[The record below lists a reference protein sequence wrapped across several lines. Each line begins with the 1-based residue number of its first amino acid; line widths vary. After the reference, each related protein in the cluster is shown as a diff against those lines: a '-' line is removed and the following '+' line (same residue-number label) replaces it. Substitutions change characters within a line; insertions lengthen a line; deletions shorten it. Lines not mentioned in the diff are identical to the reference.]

1 MATAIIMP
9 KLGQSVES
17 CIIVDWKKEAGDEI
31 AQGETICEVETD
43 KALLEIDS
51 SVSGTVLEIFF
62 QTGDEVH
69 VQTNIAAVGELGENV
84 SNLRPDNMR
93 PENSGLS
100 VERITA
106 TDNEIEAPVESCT
119 VNPRSM
125 VEGVPRQSDLNFSIS
140 PRAEALATKL
150 GIDTSGIQGTGPN
163 GRVIEKDV
171 EFASL
176 TRQPVTPLA
185 RAVATEQ
192 NLIVPA
198 SGSGIGSRVILDDLK
213 SGVTLPETMVLVDVR
228 KQEIPAQRMRRVI
241 AERMLNSVQSTT
253 RFTLNASADARNLLS
268 LRQRLKKHAELQQ
281 VTINDL
287 ILFLVSRALIDYPQL
302 NALFANNSISRSKQ
316 VNLGFTVDTERG
328 LLVPIIKNADDLS
341 LKEMSQ
347 EAKRLSSVC
356 LEGKVSP
363 DDLIGGTFTVINLGI
378 LGIESFTPI
387 LNVPQVGILGVGD
400 VNLKPVEVNGK
411 IEFISHIGLSLTVNR
426 QTVEDFPAA
435 RFLCAFSQQISKI
448 DSVVDI
454 TEKTFNE

>member
-125 VEGVPRQSDLNFSIS
+125 VEGVPRQSDLNLSIS

-213 SGVTLPETMVLVDVR
+213 SGITLPETMVLVDGHRRAIPFQGIR
-228 KQEIPAQRMRRVI
+228 KII
-241 AERMLNSVQSTT
+241 AERMLNSVQATT

-287 ILFLVSRALIDYPQL
+287 ILFLVSRALIGYPQL
-302 NALFANNSISRSKQ
+302 NALFAHNSISRSKQ

-411 IEFISHIGLSLTVNR
+411 IEFISHIRLSLTVNR

>member
-213 SGVTLPETMVLVDVR
+213 SGITLPETMVLVDVR

-302 NALFANNSISRSKQ
+302 NALFAHNSISRSKQ

-387 LNVPQVGILGVGD
+387 LNAPQVGILGVGD

-411 IEFISHIGLSLTVNR
+411 IEFISHIRLSLTVNR

>member
-213 SGVTLPETMVLVDVR
+213 SGITLPETMVLVDVR

-302 NALFANNSISRSKQ
+302 NALFAHNSISRSKQ

-328 LLVPIIKNADDLS
+328 LLVPIIKS
-341 LKEMSQ
+341 
-347 EAKRLSSVC
+347 
-356 LEGKVSP
+356 
-363 DDLIGGTFTVINLGI
+363 IYFT
-378 LGIESFTPI
+378 
-387 LNVPQVGILGVGD
+387 
-400 VNLKPVEVNGK
+400 
-411 IEFISHIGLSLTVNR
+411 
-426 QTVEDFPAA
+426 
-435 RFLCAFSQQISKI
+435 
-448 DSVVDI
+448 
-454 TEKTFNE
+454 

>member
-213 SGVTLPETMVLVDVR
+213 SGITLPETMVLVDVR

-316 VNLGFTVDTERG
+316 VNLGFTVDTECG

-411 IEFISHIGLSLTVNR
+411 IEFISHIRLSLTVNR

>member
-84 SNLRPDNMR
+84 NNLRPDNMR

-125 VEGVPRQSDLNFSIS
+125 VEGVPRQSDLNLSIS

-213 SGVTLPETMVLVDVR
+213 SGITLPETMVLVDVR

-268 LRQRLKKHAELQQ
+268 LRQRLKKHAKLQQ

-302 NALFANNSISRSKQ
+302 NALFAHNSISRSKQ

-387 LNVPQVGILGVGD
+387 LNVPQVGILGVGN

-411 IEFISHIGLSLTVNR
+411 IEFISHIRLSLTVNR

>member
-1 MATAIIMP
+1 
-9 KLGQSVES
+9 
-17 CIIVDWKKEAGDEI
+17 
-31 AQGETICEVETD
+31 
-43 KALLEIDS
+43 
-51 SVSGTVLEIFF
+51 
-62 QTGDEVH
+62 
-69 VQTNIAAVGELGENV
+69 
-84 SNLRPDNMR
+84 
-93 PENSGLS
+93 
-100 VERITA
+100 
-106 TDNEIEAPVESCT
+106 
-119 VNPRSM
+119 
-125 VEGVPRQSDLNFSIS
+125 
-140 PRAEALATKL
+140 
-150 GIDTSGIQGTGPN
+150 
-163 GRVIEKDV
+163 
-171 EFASL
+171 
-176 TRQPVTPLA
+176 VTPLA

-213 SGVTLPETMVLVDVR
+213 SGITLPETMVLVDGHRRAIPFQGIR
-228 KQEIPAQRMRRVI
+228 KII

-454 TEKTFNE
+454 TEKSFNE

>member
-163 GRVIEKDV
+163 GRVIENEV
-171 EFASL
+171 WNY
-176 TRQPVTPLA
+176 
-185 RAVATEQ
+185 AT
-192 NLIVPA
+192 
-198 SGSGIGSRVILDDLK
+198 
-213 SGVTLPETMVLVDVR
+213 
-228 KQEIPAQRMRRVI
+228 
-241 AERMLNSVQSTT
+241 
-253 RFTLNASADARNLLS
+253 
-268 LRQRLKKHAELQQ
+268 
-281 VTINDL
+281 
-287 ILFLVSRALIDYPQL
+287 
-302 NALFANNSISRSKQ
+302 
-316 VNLGFTVDTERG
+316 
-328 LLVPIIKNADDLS
+328 
-341 LKEMSQ
+341 
-347 EAKRLSSVC
+347 
-356 LEGKVSP
+356 
-363 DDLIGGTFTVINLGI
+363 
-378 LGIESFTPI
+378 
-387 LNVPQVGILGVGD
+387 
-400 VNLKPVEVNGK
+400 
-411 IEFISHIGLSLTVNR
+411 
-426 QTVEDFPAA
+426 
-435 RFLCAFSQQISKI
+435 
-448 DSVVDI
+448 
-454 TEKTFNE
+454 